1 MASEDFKGT
10 YGALLLGAFISA
22 CLTGVATVQALLYF
36 KMFPYDRAVPKIL
49 VFVVWSLDMAHS
61 AMVWMGIWVYL
72 IERERTMEAIDFIP
86 LTISLSIVITAF
98 LTFLV
103 HMFFADRIHR
113 LSEGNWLLTTPI
125 LVLALARLAFAC
137 VTSAQMI
144 RLMSFKDFVEVS
156 SWSFTLGLALSSAVD
171 VLITVALWVL
181 LRETIGP
188 DTMRLERII
197 DSLVLYTIEIGTSTS
212 AFTIVSMICWLTMQ
226 HNLVFLG
233 LHFIIGKLYAN
244 SLLATLNTRR
254 SLRATQRRLNEVDV
268 SRIVRDD
275 LRFHFNRS
283 RFSTTNLELT
293 DALKSINEP
302 EPAVAPASP
311 PPPFDAKDDHSH
323 REYSSATR
331 SAPG

>member
-1 MASEDFKGT
+1 MATDDFSGT
-10 YGALLLGAFISA
+10 YGALLLGALISA
-22 CLTGVATVQALLYF
+22 CLTGVATVQTLVYF
-36 KMFPYDRAVPKIL
+36 KMFPYDRALSKLL
-49 VFVVWSLDMAHS
+49 VLVVCVLDMTHS
-61 AMVWMGIWVYL
+61 AMVWLGIWVYL
-72 IERERTMEAIDFIP
+72 IVRERSMKDIDFIP
-86 LTISLSIVITAF
+86 LTISLSIVVTAF

-113 LSEGNWLLTTPI
+113 LSEGNLFLTIPI
-125 LVLALARLAFAC
+125 ITLATARLAFAC

-144 RLMSFKDFVEVS
+144 KLQSFEKFVEVS
-156 SWSFTLGLALSSAVD
+156 DWSFTLGLALSSAVD
-171 VLITVALWVL
+171 VFITASLWVL
-181 LRETIGP
+181 LRDTIGP

-212 AFTIVSMICWLTMQ
+212 AFTIVSMICWLVMR

-283 RFSTTNLELT
+283 QVSSINM
-293 DALKSINEP
+293 SINEP
-302 EPAVAPASP
+302 EVAVLPTSRRVSYTDRKEDFTTAVTP
-311 PPPFDAKDDHSH
+311 
-323 REYSSATR
+323 
-331 SAPG
+331 APG